1 VTGQENQARI
11 PSSRLP
17 VIAIAIA
24 GVVALGSLLLPGGS
38 ASTDSPGTTTGAPAP
53 APAPGPPVP
62 SCSEVRESL
71 RPTGPLPAPG
81 AMPPGSTMA
90 AIAARGRLI
99 VGVDQGKY
107 LAGYRNPI
115 TGRIEGSDIDIVHR
129 IAAAILANP
138 DAVQFVVLDIADR
151 ATAVRDGRVDMVVNS
166 FTITCARQQL
176 VEFSTPY
183 MTVSQRLL
191 VPIESGVR
199 EVEDLAGRRVC
210 TSAGSTTE
218 EVLRALPLGLQV
230 STHAGI
236 PDCVLDLQHGRVDA
250 VSSDDVILAGLAA
263 QDPQTVIVGRAL
275 DNSRY
280 AVGMRLDQPDLVR
293 FVNGVLEQARADG
306 SLAASNQR
314 WFAGHLNPIPPVAPA
329 VYRD

>member
-1 VTGQENQARI
+1 MTGRETRSR
-11 PSSRLP
+11 PSSKLP
-17 VIAIAIA
+17 LIALAVA
-24 GVVALGSLLLPGGS
+24 GVLALGSLLLPDGGP
-38 ASTDSPGTTTGAPAP
+38 STALPAAATEAPAA
-53 APAPGPPVP
+53 APTTQA
-62 SCSEVRESL
+62 CSDVRESL

-99 VGVDQGKY
+99 AGVDQGKY

-115 TGRIEGSDIDIVHR
+115 TGQIEGSDIDIVHR
-129 IAAAILANP
+129 IAAAILGDP

-151 ATAVRDGRVDMVVNS
+151 AGAIRDGRVDVVVNS
-166 FTITCARQQL
+166 FTVTCARQAF
-176 VEFSTPY
+176 VEFSTAY
-183 MTVSQRLL
+183 TTVSQRML
-191 VPIESGVR
+191 VPVGSGVR
-199 EVEDLAGRRVC
+199 EVEDLAGKRVC

-218 EVLRALPLGLQV
+218 EVLRDLPLGLQV
-230 STHAGI
+230 STLAGI
-236 PDCVLDLQHGRVDA
+236 PDCVLDLQHGGVDA

-263 QDPQTVIVGRAL
+263 QDPQTEIVGRAL

-280 AVGMRLDQPDLVR
+280 AVGIRPNQPDLVR
-293 FVNGVLEQARADG
+293 FVNGLLEQARADG

-314 WFAGHLNPIPPVAPA
+314 WFTGHLDPIPPVAPA